1 MACEGSALSEAMR
14 SLLSDAGE
22 RARLAKAAK
31 EAAIHRYSLKAM
43 GAGLKDLYESVL
55 RR

>member
-1 MACEGSALSEAMR
+1 MR
-14 SLLSDAGE
+14 SLLGDAGE

-31 EAAIHRYSLKAM
+31 ETAIHRYSLKAM